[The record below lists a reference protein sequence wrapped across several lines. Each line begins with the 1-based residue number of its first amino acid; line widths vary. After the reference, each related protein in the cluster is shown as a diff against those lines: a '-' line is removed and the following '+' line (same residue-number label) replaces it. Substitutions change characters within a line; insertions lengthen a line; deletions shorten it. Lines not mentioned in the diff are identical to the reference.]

1 MSDPG
6 LLPSRRKALAL
17 GWGGFAGLAMRHHSL
32 LPLLDAEPRTPGKAR
47 ACIVLWMEGGPSQI
61 DTFDPKPGRATG
73 GEFGAIGTRV
83 PGMDLSDRLPRIAT
97 LADSFS
103 LIRSMTSTQ
112 LEHGPGSY
120 LLRTGYGPKEGRTH
134 PSLGSVISQELAP
147 GSSLGIYVRIRAGS
161 QPSGF
166 SQEGSGSG
174 FLGQTYQPFEI
185 DDPLHPRQGFPT
197 LSPALARRSALAIE
211 LDRGFAKEHVVGSI
225 EARAAQRSA
234 AVKLEGSAL
243 LEALSLEGE
252 GGETRASYGAD
263 LGDEGG
269 AFGTG
274 CLLARRLVERGSR
287 FVEVTL
293 SGWDTHTDNF
303 RSLAPILSTLDL
315 GMSGLLRDLK
325 GSGLLSSTLVLWM
338 GEFGRTPAINAQRGR
353 DHYGKGFSVAL
364 AGGGIQGG
372 RIVGST
378 GPLGLEIVKDP
389 VTVPDLFATIH
400 TALGSDPARKQ
411 LDAEGELVRLTN
423 HGTAVKALFE

>member
-1 MSDPG
+1 MSDPA

-32 LPLLDAEPRTPGKAR
+32 FPLLDPEPRNPGKAR

-73 GEFGAIGTRV
+73 GEFGAIGTSV
-83 PGMDLSDRLPRIAT
+83 PGMDLSDRLPRIAM

-112 LEHGPGSY
+112 LEHGAGSY
-120 LLRTGYGPKEGRTH
+120 LLRTGYDPKEGRTH
-134 PSLGSVISQELAP
+134 PGLGSVVSQELAP
-147 GSSLGIYVRIRAGS
+147 GSSL
-161 QPSGF
+161 GF

-197 LSPALARRSALAIE
+197 LSPALARRSALATD

-234 AVKLEGSAL
+234 AGKLEESAF

-252 GGETRASYGAD
+252 GGEIRASYGAD
-263 LGDEGG
+263 LVGEAG

-303 RSLAPILSTLDL
+303 KSLAPILSTLDL

-325 GSGLLSSTLVLWM
+325 RSGLLSSTLVLWM

-353 DHYGKGFSVAL
+353 DHYGRAFSVAL

-378 GPLGLEIVKDP
+378 GPLGLEIMKDP
-389 VTVPDLFATIH
+389 VTVPDLFATIL
-400 TALGSDPARKQ
+400 TALGSDPDRKHR
-411 LDAEGELVRLTN
+411 DAEGEVVRLTN
-423 HGTAVKALFE
+423 HGRAVKALFE